1 MSSQVFSEHLSC
13 PGKMSGCKYP
23 RCTFCSKQRMLLMT
37 HFCQYPPFSNLSPRF
52 PCCLLTFIPRPWWQK
67 SCYLLFKDFTN
78 CSPFPSR
85 ERESSSSAETDRSS
99 CINTSGGLYRCLNH
113 SLKKKKE
120 FCAPSGAK
128 ILDKGHTLG
137 ITCHLYDG

>member
-23 RCTFCSKQRMLLMT
+23 CCTFCSKQRMFLMT
-37 HFCQYPPFSNLSPRF
+37 HFCHYPPFSNLSPRF

-85 ERESSSSAETDRSS
+85 ERESSSSAETEGSS
-99 CINTSGGLYRCLNH
+99 CINPSGGLYRCLNH
-113 SLKKKKE
+113 SLKKKKKNSVLLLE
-120 FCAPSGAK
+120 PKTRTRSHSGNSLPS
-128 ILDKGHTLG
+128 L
-137 ITCHLYDG
+137 